1 MQETPDV
8 VETNQNPSI
17 ATIEKGIEKEVL
29 QVPRASEFVNINV
42 PKVEVPFVAKDTDA
56 PTNTTPSYP
65 VKPEEKGMYHVR
77 LDKKAF
83 DQKTGKKLSKDF
95 VQIFEKNEWKSMEAE
110 LLRQGYDI
118 EILHTPA

>member
-1 MQETPDV
+1 MTETPDV

-29 QVPRASEFVNINV
+29 QVPIKEQ
-42 PKVEVPFVAKDTDA
+42 FVAPVVVE
-56 PTNTTPSYP
+56 PTYP